1 MSVLFTHEKHQTLML
16 RELAALRAL
25 VVAPAAVVATLGLL
39 WGMERLI
46 RAEELPPPPPEIYR
60 VPDPVMVE
68 PPPPQVLY
76 KRPEPPK
83 RVELEPEPPKL
94 ALDLSPPDAGI
105 MPPPTLPP
113 PTERPGL
120 TGGFSDTPVATMLVQ
135 PTYPIAAANRG
146 IEGYVDV
153 QFDVTETGATTNV
166 RILAAEPPKVFDKET
181 INAVKRWKFSPV
193 IKDGRPV
200 PYLAMAQ
207 RVHFQM
213 EKN

>member
-1 MSVLFTHEKHQTLML
+1 MSVLFTHENRQALVF
-16 RELAALRAL
+16 RELAVLRAL

-46 RAEELPPPPPEIYR
+46 RADVLPPPEQESYR

-68 PPPPQVLY
+68 PPPLQVLY
-76 KRPEPPK
+76 NRPEPPK

-94 ALDLSPPDAGI
+94 TLALTPPEVGV
-105 MPPPTLPP
+105 MPPQPLPP
-113 PTERPGL
+113 PAVRPGL

-166 RILAAEPPKVFDKET
+166 RVLAAEPPRVFDKET

-200 PYLAMAQ
+200 PYFAMAQ
-207 RVHFQM
+207 RVYFQM

>member
-1 MSVLFTHEKHQTLML
+1 MSVLFTHEGHEALMF
-16 RELAALRAL
+16 RELAVLRAL
-25 VVAPAAVVATLGLL
+25 VVAPAAVIATLGLL

-46 RAEELPPPPPEIYR
+46 RAEELPPPPQEIYR

-68 PPPPQVLY
+68 PPPLQVLY
-76 KRPEPPK
+76 NRPEPPK
-83 RVELEPEPPKL
+83 PVELEPEPPKL
-94 ALDLSPPDAGI
+94 TVDLTPPEVGI
-105 MPPPTLPP
+105 MPPQSLPP
-113 PTERPGL
+113 PPARPGI
-120 TGGFSDTPVATMLVQ
+120 TGGFSDAPVATMLVQ
-135 PTYPIAAANRG
+135 PTYPTAAANRG

-166 RILAAEPPKVFDKET
+166 RVLAAEPPRIFDKET